1 MSEGIAYN
9 RKIIVDEDW
18 KSRVQAEK
26 EVVARSAEPGGR
38 KASPASPPARELP
51 PPDLTFIAGTMYMQA
66 LVALGLIP
74 NPMTGQATVQLPQ
87 AKHAIDTLDVF
98 QRKTEGNRTA
108 DESEAIEPMLHE
120 LRLTFITVRDR
131 PPQKPADGGK

>member
-1 MSEGIAYN
+1 MSEEPQQP
-9 RKIIVDEDW
+9 KIIVDEDW

-26 EVVARSAEPGGR
+26 ETLSPKPAPAAEPPR
-38 KASPASPPARELP
+38 QDPSPPPRQESPPQRELP

-66 LVALGLIP
+66 LVAMGLVP
-74 NPMTGQATVQLPQ
+74 NPMTGKATVQLQQ
-87 AKHAIDTLDVF
+87 AKHAIDTLDVL

-108 DESEAIEPMLHE
+108 DESEAIEAMLHE

-131 PPQKPADGGK
+131 PPQ